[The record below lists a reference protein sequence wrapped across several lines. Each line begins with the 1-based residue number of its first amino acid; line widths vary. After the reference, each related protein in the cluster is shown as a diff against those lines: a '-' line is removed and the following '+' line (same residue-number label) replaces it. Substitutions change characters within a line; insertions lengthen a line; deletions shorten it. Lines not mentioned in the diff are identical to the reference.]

1 MDDASLIGDYI
12 GTIERNTEV
21 LLNAVKDKG
30 LAVKSGKTKYM
41 QIGRHRGMIANAY
54 EKVKTLKYSGSLLK
68 NQNCIQEEIKF
79 RLKAGINTFKYHVQ
93 LQELQDQQPR
103 PSNKQKFKI

>member
-1 MDDASLIGDYI
+1 VDDASLIGDYI

-41 QIGRHRGMIANAY
+41 QIGRHQAIDDKWA
-54 EKVKTLKYSGSLLK
+54 
-68 NQNCIQEEIKF
+68 
-79 RLKAGINTFKYHVQ
+79 
-93 LQELQDQQPR
+93 
-103 PSNKQKFKI
+103 